1 MENSTAPANAAV
13 STTGELPEQQQDQ
26 LHKEQHEQQQAQ
38 QQQEQ
43 QQQPLVSEPSPLLA
57 AEAKATSSTPQTYN
71 AFMQLAHLIRQS
83 SPATG
88 ADQASTATQP
98 AMALGS
104 QMAQPVMA
112 HPNAVL
118 GQLSSSLPAS
128 TEALAAAAIG
138 LPQIGVPEFEP
149 SFLAPESQGQLQGV
163 STSCLD
169 AIHLRALG
177 LIPEGSYIGVVKFF
191 NPIKGYGFITS
202 SSFSRDVH
210 FKASDMPPELH
221 SCTGVELAGKRVIFQ
236 VEVLKDGKLKALQFQ
251 LATFLEPQVAPQ
263 ELSMPAAVTALGG
276 IATAGGSCSPQE
288 KGQLQGF
295 VTTYDAIGGT
305 GILQA
310 PGVADALRFD
320 AFGLELV
327 TGQHVSFILHW
338 FPDGTA
344 EARGV
349 APVATLPQNDELFN
363 GGGKVNSFHELQE
376 FGFLNAPNQAEGPG
390 LAEGLHFQ
398 DEVMA
403 ADGKR
408 SAAAAL
414 DPMQLLAGFPPL
426 KQQRGDVS
434 EALPGMTALGE
445 SLPGMTAMEALSGM
459 AAGAT
464 QSSEIILSPPP
475 AFAVAEASLFAGACP
490 AAVPPQLM
498 SSTSEPGS
506 ARIGGAVQSFNMAKG
521 FGFISCPGIAEDIFF
536 LRSELPGGLATGHA
550 EQGQVVGFDL
560 QLTPDGRYRAARI
573 SLE

>member
-1 MENSTAPANAAV
+1 
-13 STTGELPEQQQDQ
+13 
-26 LHKEQHEQQQAQ
+26 
-38 QQQEQ
+38 
-43 QQQPLVSEPSPLLA
+43 
-57 AEAKATSSTPQTYN
+57 
-71 AFMQLAHLIRQS
+71 
-83 SPATG
+83 
-88 ADQASTATQP
+88 
-98 AMALGS
+98 
-104 QMAQPVMA
+104 
-112 HPNAVL
+112 
-118 GQLSSSLPAS
+118 
-128 TEALAAAAIG
+128 
-138 LPQIGVPEFEP
+138 
-149 SFLAPESQGQLQGV
+149 
-163 STSCLD
+163 
-169 AIHLRALG
+169 
-177 LIPEGSYIGVVKFF
+177 
-191 NPIKGYGFITS
+191 
-202 SSFSRDVH
+202 
-210 FKASDMPPELH
+210 
-221 SCTGVELAGKRVIFQ
+221 
-236 VEVLKDGKLKALQFQ
+236 
-251 LATFLEPQVAPQ
+251 
-263 ELSMPAAVTALGG
+263 MPAAVTALGG